1 VTTPSSGLSSGLV
14 LRYGL
19 LALPL
24 AFSGLPI
31 YIHAPDFYATQLAVP
46 LAAIGLVLLALRIID
61 AVQDPLIGSISDRF
75 HAYRRWVMVLGLT
88 MLAGG
93 FVMVFHP
100 LTTAPLLWL
109 ALSIFICTTGFSIVS
124 INYQALGGLW
134 DVSSTARTRVASW
147 REGLGLIGLLAASIT
162 PTLLMQHFAPRAG
175 FALLSLAYLPLLLI
189 ISLIF
194 FGWWR
199 RATIMAPASD
209 SVPLGFADLLRDP
222 WVRRFFALYLLSA
235 SASAIPAV
243 LVLFFIRDYLGA
255 EPLTGVFLLL
265 YFLSGVAA
273 MPLWTRVA
281 RIHGKLAAWRYSIFL
296 ATATFVWAFFLA
308 PGDSIAYGVICVL
321 SGMAFGADLALPPAI
336 LADRIAA
343 AGHQH
348 AASRYYAGLTFSTKA
363 ALALATGLAL
373 PVLAMVGYQPGMTN
387 TTLALPVMYALLPC
401 VMKATAGLLL
411 WRFHTHLNQGV
422 IDEKNLSADAG
433 GRDGA

>member
-1 VTTPSSGLSSGLV
+1 MTSAPPLLSFGVL

-31 YIHAPDFYATQLAVP
+31 YIHAPDFYATQMAVP

-75 HAYRRWVMVLGLT
+75 HPQRRWVMLLGLV

-100 LTTAPLLWL
+100 LTSMPLLWL

-134 DVSSTARTRVASW
+134 DVDRASRTRVAGW
-147 REGLGLIGLLAASIT
+147 REGLGLIGLLTASIT
-162 PTLLMQHFAPRAG
+162 PTLLMQYFTPRAG
-175 FALLSLAYLPLLLI
+175 FAFLSLAYLPLLLL
-189 ISLIF
+189 ISLLF

-199 RATIMAPASD
+199 RATIMAPAPD
-209 SVPLGFADLLRDP
+209 SVPLRFTDLLRDP

-235 SASAIPAV
+235 SASSIPAV

-273 MPLWTRVA
+273 MPIWTRAA
-281 RIHGKLAAWRYSIFL
+281 RIYGKVAAWRYSIFL

-308 PGDSIAYGVICVL
+308 PGEAVAYGVICVL
-321 SGMAFGADLALPPAI
+321 AGMAFGADLALPPAI
-336 LADRIAA
+336 IADRIAA
-343 AGHQH
+343 TNHQR

-373 PVLAMVGYQPGMTN
+373 PVLAMAGYQPGVTN
-387 TTLALPVMYALLPC
+387 ASLALPVMYALLPC
-401 VMKATAGLLL
+401 IMKAFAGFLL
-411 WRFHTHLNQGV
+411 WRFHARLTHG
-422 IDEKNLSADAG
+422 AG
-433 GRDGA
+433 AENH